1 MLILLSPAK
10 SLNTDPVADWI
21 KPTAPRF
28 TPHTKALLEVM
39 KTKSPADL
47 RGLMDISDDLAE
59 LNYRRYQRFSRQEVL
74 PAAMIF
80 DGDVYDGL
88 KAREMDENAL
98 LWAQDRLRI
107 LSGLYG
113 ALRPLDQMRPYRLEM
128 GTALP
133 TGKGK
138 SLYAF
143 WGDDIAL
150 SLSKDAKAVKT
161 DTILNLASHEY
172 ARSALTKSLKL
183 KVINTRFLDEKD
195 GKARIVSFFAKRARG
210 LMARYIIDNRI
221 ENIEEA
227 KAFDIDGYS
236 FKPESST
243 NSEWVFSRPQP
254 PLKS

>member
-10 SLNTDPVADWI
+10 SLNTDPVEDWI
-21 KPTAPRF
+21 KPTQPRF
-28 TPHTKALLEVM
+28 PHQTKMLIEVM
-39 KTKSPADL
+39 KTKSPDDL

-59 LNYRRYQRFSRQEVL
+59 MNYRRYQRFTRQATL

-88 KAREMDENAL
+88 QARHLNEEAL
-98 LWAQDRLRI
+98 NWAQDHIRI

-113 ALRPLDQMRPYRLEM
+113 VLRPLDQMRPYRLEM
-128 GTALP
+128 GTSLP
-133 TGKGK
+133 TEKGK

-143 WGDDIAL
+143 WGDDIAQ
-150 SLSKDAKAVKT
+150 SLSKDAKTLKT
-161 DTILNLASHEY
+161 DTILNLASQEY
-172 ARSALTKSLKL
+172 ARAALTKSLKL

-221 ENIEEA
+221 ENIHDA
-227 KAFDIDGYS
+227 KGFNIDGYS
-236 FKPESST
+236 FKSELSSDL
-243 NSEWVFSRPQP
+243 EWVFSRPQP